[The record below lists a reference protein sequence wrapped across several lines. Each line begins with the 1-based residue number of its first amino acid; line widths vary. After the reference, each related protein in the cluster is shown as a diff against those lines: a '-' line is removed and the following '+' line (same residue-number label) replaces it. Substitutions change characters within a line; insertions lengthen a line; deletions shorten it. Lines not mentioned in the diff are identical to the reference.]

1 MDTNK
6 LKLKATFK
14 YVGRYLLG
22 LLVFAAIALSAT
34 VLMLESKSGALTKM
48 PTNAHEVVQRFMDV
62 ILAVSALV
70 FVSFFIL
77 ITIQY
82 LMDLYQA
89 GKK

>member
-14 YVGRYLLG
+14 YMGRYLLG

-34 VLMLESKSGALTKM
+34 VLTMESKSGALTKM
-48 PTNAHEVVQRFMDV
+48 PTNTHEVVERFMEV

-70 FVSFFIL
+70 FVGFFIL

-89 GKK
+89 NKK